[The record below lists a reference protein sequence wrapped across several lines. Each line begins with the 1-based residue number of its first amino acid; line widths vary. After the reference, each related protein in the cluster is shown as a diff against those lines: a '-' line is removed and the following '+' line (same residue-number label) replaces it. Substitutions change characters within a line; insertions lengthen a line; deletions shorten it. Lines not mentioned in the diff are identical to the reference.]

1 MKRFW
6 RAIPRT
12 TVGRFWGY
20 VSVAVA
26 MGVSLAGNL
35 QAARLQTPDVPPTLV
50 EYAFAG
56 LPPLVAFGSIEL
68 VNHNRW
74 EDAPWG
80 KYIVRVLMGVVAPG
94 SALVSFVHLATVSLD
109 ASGITLDGTVDKY
122 LHWGT
127 SILTA
132 LLIDGLVVGGT
143 AALLLPKEAPE
154 TPIPA
159 TPLPITDLRG
169 ALEQAVHEQMAA
181 LAAVSQVPVNLLP
194 DPPLPD
200 PPKPRVRTPK
210 PRVGPAALYDDWITD
225 GRTWDSKALA
235 RKAYGVEEPT
245 EAMLSTCRSTLSRW
259 KRADEK
265 TLTLK

>member
-68 VNHNRW
+68 VNHNHW
-74 EDAPWG
+74 ERAPWG

-109 ASGITLDGTVDKY
+109 ASGIALDDRVDKY
-122 LHWGT
+122 LHWAT

-154 TPIPA
+154 TSVPA

-169 ALEQAVHEQMAA
+169 ALKQAVHEQMAA
-181 LAAVSQVPVNLLP
+181 LAPQVPVNL
-194 DPPLPD
+194 PPPPVD

-210 PRVGPAALYDDWITD
+210 PRVGPAALYDDWIAD
-225 GRTWDSKALA
+225 GRIWDSKTLA
-235 RKAYGVEEPT
+235 RKAYDVEEPT